1 MKHSFVCSFTPPVR
15 NLRHVLRGGT
25 ADGCS
30 TEDSGWEKDTHET
43 YDCVIWFKPFD
54 NDQRNL

>member
-1 MKHSFVCSFTPPVR
+1 MKHSFVRSFTPPPVR

-30 TEDSGWEKDTHET
+30 TEDSGRRWQVQKD
-43 YDCVIWFKPFD
+43 
-54 NDQRNL
+54 L